1 MLENFLISIGLKQPN
16 SIETYSDDPVSTVR
30 PSSENR
36 FTSEEY
42 SGDVKV
48 HEPKDEVEIKVLKT
62 FSEIHKLGV
71 AIKDEYIV
79 AMDIRDIED
88 QTERRRILDFVTG
101 MAFVS
106 NSTIRSINRDGVFL
120 ILPSNSSLPTN
131 ERESLQDLGLYNPI
145 GQLNKVL
152 DSFFDQLLAPIRN
165 MIPTL
170 RIGMAG
176 LDLSPII
183 LILGLNYLVLPI
195 LSRMVC

>member
-1 MLENFLISIGLKQPN
+1 MKQPKSVEN
-16 SIETYSDDPVSTVR
+16 IPEDSVSTVR

-62 FSEIHKLGV
+62 FSEIHNLGL

-120 ILPSNSSLPTN
+120 ILPSNSSLPSN
-131 ERESLQDLGLYNPI
+131 ERERLQELGLYKIN
-145 GQLNKVL
+145 V
-152 DSFFDQLLAPIRN
+152 
-165 MIPTL
+165 
-170 RIGMAG
+170 
-176 LDLSPII
+176 
-183 LILGLNYLVLPI
+183 
-195 LSRMVC
+195 

>member
-1 MLENFLISIGLKQPN
+1 MLDKFLISIGLKQPKSVEN
-16 SIETYSDDPVSTVR
+16 IPEDPVSTVR

-62 FSEIHKLGV
+62 FSEIHNLGV

-106 NSTIRSINRDGVFL
+106 NSTIRSINKDGVFL
-120 ILPSNSSLPTN
+120 ILPSNSSLPSN
-131 ERESLQDLGLYNPI
+131 ERERLQDLGLYKIN
-145 GQLNKVL
+145 V
-152 DSFFDQLLAPIRN
+152 
-165 MIPTL
+165 
-170 RIGMAG
+170 
-176 LDLSPII
+176 
-183 LILGLNYLVLPI
+183 
-195 LSRMVC
+195 

>member
-1 MLENFLISIGLKQPN
+1 MLEKFLISIGLKQPN
-16 SIETYSDDPVSTVR
+16 SIETSPEESVKTVR

-62 FSEIHKLGV
+62 FSEIHNLGL
-71 AIKDEYIV
+71 AIKEEYIV

-88 QTERRRILDFVTG
+88 QIERRRILDFVTG

-120 ILPSNSSLPTN
+120 ILPSNSSLPSS
-131 ERESLQDLGLYNPI
+131 ERERLQELGLYKIN
-145 GQLNKVL
+145 V
-152 DSFFDQLLAPIRN
+152 
-165 MIPTL
+165 
-170 RIGMAG
+170 
-176 LDLSPII
+176 
-183 LILGLNYLVLPI
+183 
-195 LSRMVC
+195 

>member
-1 MLENFLISIGLKQPN
+1 MLEKFLISIGLKQPN
-16 SIETYSDDPVSTVR
+16 SMESFPEDPVKTVR

-62 FSEIHKLGV
+62 FSEIHNLGL
-71 AIKDEYIV
+71 AIKEEYIV

-88 QTERRRILDFVTG
+88 QIERRRILDFVTG

-120 ILPSNSSLPTN
+120 ILPSNSSLPSN
-131 ERESLQDLGLYNPI
+131 ERERLQELGLYKIN
-145 GQLNKVL
+145 V
-152 DSFFDQLLAPIRN
+152 
-165 MIPTL
+165 
-170 RIGMAG
+170 
-176 LDLSPII
+176 
-183 LILGLNYLVLPI
+183 
-195 LSRMVC
+195 